1 MDELRFDS
9 IQPKDN
15 QVQELYDLLS
25 MRQHGI
31 SHQKIPTFE
40 EHQAFVKAHPYR
52 CWYLI
57 YDEQRAIGSF
67 YLTADN
73 SLGINLIVDE
83 TEQRIQ
89 AILAFVKEQY
99 TPLPAITSL
108 RAERFSVN
116 VPASNDQLKRTLE
129 TLNARILQIT
139 YTLD

>member
-1 MDELRFDS
+1 MDKLRFDS
-9 IQPKDN
+9 IQPNEN

-40 EHQAFVKAHPYR
+40 EHKSFVNEHPYR

-57 YDEQRAIGSF
+57 YDDQRAIGSF
-67 YLTADN
+67 YLTSDN

-83 TEQRIQ
+83 TEQRVKS
-89 AILAFVKEQY
+89 ILAFVKGQY
-99 TPLPAITSL
+99 KPLPAITSL

-116 VPASNDQLKRTLE
+116 VPASNEQLKNALE
-129 TLNARILQIT
+129 TLNAKILQIT